1 MDIFG
6 MLQMYDGNLNLQI
19 EFQPHG
25 WNIINQFKQL
35 SNGYVATCSSDKT
48 VKIWDPSSSP
58 WKLLRNYTG
67 HTDSVQSLEVISTDL
82 IASGSKDKTIK
93 IWSVNT
99 GELQKTIQTPSSV
112 IRLKL
117 LSNGLYLVAILN
129 PNILNIYNI
138 STSGN
143 VNFIMTGHNGT
154 VLELELIGDS
164 NLLASSSDDLTIRIW
179 DLTSLTCKF
188 ILTGHTDAVYGLKS
202 ISNEVLASASQDNTI
217 NLWNITNG
225 DLIRTLTGHTNPI
238 LWSIDKLK
246 SEEILFSGSIDQN
259 ILMWNLTTGEVM
271 KAKNTGLSIH
281 SLVVYKTITSK
292 YRIFHVYISFGLRKI
307 KFRKIN

>member
-35 SNGYVATCSSDKT
+35 SNGYVVTCSGDKT

-58 WKLLRNYTG
+58 WKLLINYTN

-82 IASGSKDKTIK
+82 IASGSKDKTIQ

-99 GELQKTIQTPSSV
+99 GELKNKIQTSSSV
-112 IRLKL
+112 TRLKL
-117 LSNGLYLVAILN
+117 LSNGLFLVAILD

-138 STSGN
+138 NNSGN
-143 VNFIMTGHNGT
+143 VNFIRTGHNGT
-154 VLELELIGDS
+154 VLELEYISDR

-179 DLTSLTCKF
+179 DLTSRTCKF

-217 NLWNITNG
+217 KLWNITNG
-225 DLIRTLTGHTNPI
+225 TLIKTLTGHTNPI
-238 LWSIDKLK
+238 LWSIDKLNN
-246 SEEILFSGSIDQN
+246 EEILFSGSIDQN
-259 ILMWNLTTGEVM
+259 ILMWNLTTGEVL
-271 KAKNTGLSIH
+271 KAKNTGLFIH
-281 SLVVYKTITSK
+281 SLVVYKAITSK
-292 YRIFHVYISFGLRKI
+292 YSFSHFYISFVLRKI
-307 KFRKIN
+307 